1 MVKKN
6 FKQNDL
12 PSPLQQVLAILTE
25 YGLKL
30 SWSLRKW
37 ELEKNCSMGSFITCK
52 NVKFNFNDTQPVFFF
67 LKFSLCNAKTALNIH
82 SPSQPFASH
91 VYLNLQDKFYWHP
104 QPARIGNFARRS
116 NCNRD
121 SFPLL
126 CHDYHDRS
134 HDLIGLHITLLQR
147 TCSQDRTIVMVHAV
161 TAHQI

>member
-1 MVKKN
+1 M
-6 FKQNDL
+6 
-12 PSPLQQVLAILTE
+12 S
-25 YGLKL
+25 LKL
-30 SWSLRKW
+30 NFTFLHVIKEPIEQFFSSSHLRKDLLNFSPYSVKIAKTCW
-37 ELEKNCSMGSFITCK
+37 RGLGKSFCL
-52 NVKFNFNDTQPVFFF
+52 NFFF
-67 LKFSLCNAKTALNIH
+67 KFSLCNAKTALNIH

-91 VYLNLQDKFYWHP
+91 VYLNLQHKFYWHP